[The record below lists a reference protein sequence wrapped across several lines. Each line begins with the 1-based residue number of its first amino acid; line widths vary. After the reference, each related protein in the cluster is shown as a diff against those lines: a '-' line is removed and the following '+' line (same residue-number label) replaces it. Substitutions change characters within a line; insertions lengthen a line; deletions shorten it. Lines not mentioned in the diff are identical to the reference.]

1 MTIEDHYFA
10 AVGEQNEIDHRIDEQ
25 NPIAFSQKNDPSI
38 AAKIESNSNVLDQAS
53 DKGTMNNDGDDI
65 IMQSKKESPN
75 HINGQ
80 RYENGDTFALNNV
93 HVKHEENVH
102 NNGNGVSI
110 SNNAQQNF
118 SSPHKSIK
126 HPIVGTPDQAIPT
139 EEVVSVPNPILSSS
153 SSTQQSP
160 SNQTPQKLSNRSS
173 NGQAN
178 QSPSKLVVLN
188 GNSPKR
194 FKRPEPILSRN
205 FAPLPQETPVP
216 SQVEGNSNGS
226 KRLERKSK
234 VSVFYYYRES
244 AFLAPPQHF
253 YHANRQERLGLKI
266 VYLLRFPLP
275 FRRML
280 CVFGDFFSPYFI
292 VTQQFLC
299 I

>member
-10 AVGEQNEIDHRIDEQ
+10 AGGEQNGIDHRIDERDST
-25 NPIAFSQKNDPSI
+25 AFPQKSVPSI

-53 DKGTMNNDGDDI
+53 DKGTMNNDRHDI
-65 IMQSKKESPN
+65 IMQSTKESPN

-80 RYENGDTFALNNV
+80 RDENGESFALNNV

-110 SNNAQQNF
+110 SENAQQNS
-118 SSPHKSIK
+118 SSPHKSIT
-126 HPIVGTPDQAIPT
+126 HPIVSTPDQAIPT
-139 EEVVSVPNPILSSS
+139 EGVVSVPDTLLSSSS

-178 QSPSKLVVLN
+178 QSPSKSVVLN

-216 SQVEGNSNGS
+216 LQVEGNSNGS

-234 VSVFYYYRES
+234 VSVFLYYRES

-253 YHANRQERLGLKI
+253 NHANRQKRSGLKI
-266 VYLLRFPLP
+266 VYLLHFLYP
-275 FRRML
+275 FDGC
-280 CVFGDFFSPYFI
+280 CVFSETFSPR
-292 VTQQFLC
+292 TL
-299 I
+299 